1 MTTPRFYRY
10 QTDYLDQLNAMDA
23 SFSAAVQAG
32 TDSVTQ
38 AGIATTQAGIATAQA
53 GIATTQAGIA
63 TAQASSA
70 QGNANAI
77 AGVNTA
83 VQGYMTQSANSALQA
98 LSARDAAITASQV
111 AANPTEI
118 LAAMAQTIH
127 SGNVVAACLMDVSRD
142 SDGGASIK
150 RETYTSWYSEPICT
164 GSWLKQAANELAAR
178 GDNMLAAP
186 EEFDNAAWTKSIG
199 GTGVNPAVTPNNALA
214 PNGTMTADTV
224 TFNTGAG
231 GTVNDLS
238 YLLQSTAT
246 MANGVY
252 ADTVCVKGTAGQQ
265 LLIRGAAGGNH
276 TLITLDGTW
285 QTITIKETATGANS
299 FTIGLRQGTSVGNVN
314 TSVTVAIWYCKR
326 NQVGQQSSTYSGSPE
341 LVTNGSG
348 TSGATGWTGY
358 AGSATIASAGGGIEV
373 TYTGTTSLGRAEQAI
388 ATTIGKVYA
397 LTVTAISKTG
407 SATPAVRLG
416 STSGQNETMPDVNVA
431 VGSSMTS
438 VFVAKASTTY
448 LDLTTGTTN
457 VTGDKATFTV
467 SIKEVTVLATPYVP
481 YSSLVGSFYQN
492 TTDGKFYSL
501 NATYGQTEVFRGNN
515 RERPALGLVAAEAS
529 RVVIYDATKPGCPM
543 WMVFTS
549 HSSSELS
556 SKAIPGGNITG
567 VTYINGQVLISASDT
582 GSWFAGLWTLDFIKD
597 VATRMYKGTTNTGTF
612 QKPSNLA
619 LRNTEETFVK
629 VSSNAPVALLC
640 NAVAA
645 TVLPDAPVDP
655 ATGLP
660 VPTIALATTGGVS
673 VIKNDWTVV
682 NSSFTSSVDQIAFN
696 QRGDLIWGRA
706 ADARYFYVRAGAYGT
721 AAFANSTYTN
731 GGIPSTLV
739 ALGTPRF
746 SADGAMGNGNGLLVV
761 KENPANPLKTM
772 VAGIFTGYNTGWMVG
787 DIRGCFFA
795 DTVAETIAASGNLVA
810 NGDFSS
816 GTTTGWVSG
825 STTATAAV
833 VSGEMQ
839 VTATQNFGRDVYAL
853 PALTVG
859 RTYVL
864 TGTGRMVS
872 GPGTAILGI
881 ASTSSGQSASANV
894 NTAST
899 TPVSAPLTFTATQ
912 TNYWVVAGLTTTG
925 PDVTGSVAAFDNIS
939 VQLATPDRSVKNKGM
954 VVNGSFNKTAVATG
968 AQLVAFSIAAA
979 GSYIEQPYSADQDYG
994 TGDFGI
1000 MLELK
1005 QGTNTAVE
1013 TLFERGYYTGGAYS
1027 GARFSC
1033 VVDAT
1038 GKLKF
1043 TVNDGTNSASITTT
1057 NAINDGTWKIGLFVG
1072 SVSGSLVIRQNG
1084 VDLATP
1090 VSRAAVGSLNNAN
1103 AVLRFY
1109 LDVSGANGAA
1119 NAAMTL
1125 AKPGATAPSNDQLG
1139 TIYRDHVQMFQPG
1152 AQITLDGTSNAIVG
1166 LWYDESTDLRHAE
1179 TSWGRSTHHNL
1190 VRVESAAS
1198 QVGTGQGV
1206 VAGGGTH
1213 ITFGSTGARFVQPA
1227 ITLRDELRRKDD
1239 FKRAQGSVPYPFW
1252 FTGDGTN
1259 PTFSLPKGY
1268 MPRTVQNGLFQREGS
1283 SYDYTTSF
1291 DGYQWSVTF
1300 NSAPK
1305 NNANICIM
1313 GVRYG

>member
-98 LSARDAAITASQV
+98 LSARDAVITASQV
-111 AANPTEI
+111 AANPTEM

-142 SDGGASIK
+142 SDGGGSIK
-150 RETYTSWYSEPICT
+150 REAYTSWYSEPICT
-164 GSWLKQAANELAAR
+164 GSWLQQKANELAAR
-178 GDNMLAAP
+178 GDNLLTYP
-186 EEFDNAAWTKSIG
+186 EQLDNAVWLLGFCT
-199 GTGVNPAVTPNNALA
+199 VTPNTNVARD
-214 PNGTMTADTV
+214 GTTTADTV
-224 TFNTGAG
+224 T
-231 GTVNDLS
+231 VS
-238 YLLQSTAT
+238 STAHSIRQTVTVTPGGIYAFSFDAQRGT
-246 MANGVY
+246 MTDLKYSVYDNTNLTNIVAPTSYYSQTNASGPSRVTVTFTAPAGCTSVFVYPLRDSGV
-252 ADTVCVKGTAGQQ
+252 TGTAIISQVK
-265 LLIRGAAGGNH
+265 L
-276 TLITLDGTW
+276 
-285 QTITIKETATGANS
+285 
-299 FTIGLRQGTSVGNVN
+299 
-314 TSVTVAIWYCKR
+314 
-326 NQVGQQSSTYSGSPE
+326 NQVGVLSSTYSGSPE
-341 LVTNGSG
+341 LVANGGFTNGTAG
-348 TSGATGWTGY
+348 YTATNGAGIAV
-358 AGSATIASAGGGIEV
+358 AGN
-373 TYTGTTSLGRAEQAI
+373 
-388 ATTIGKVYA
+388 A
-397 LTVTAISKTG
+397 LTVTGVTVNTVQGASVPITCVVG
-407 SATPAVRLG
+407 QIYAV
-416 STSGQNETMPDVNVA
+416 NVNVA
-431 VGSSMTS
+431 SYAGTNRYLRVSASADPNGSLQANINPAVGANTIIFTATATTHYVHMDVFAAGDTLVVNS
-438 VFVAKASTTY
+438 VSAKQVTT
-448 LDLTTGTTN
+448 
-457 VTGDKATFTV
+457 
-467 SIKEVTVLATPYVP
+467 LATPYVP

-529 RVVIYDATKPGCPM
+529 RVVVYDATKPGCPM

-597 VATRMYKGTTNTGTF
+597 TATRMYKGTTNTGTF

-673 VIKNDWTVV
+673 VVKNDWTVV

-731 GGIPSTLV
+731 GGIPSTLA

-772 VAGIFTGYNTGWMVG
+772 VAGLFTGYNTGWMVG
-787 DIRGCFFA
+787 DIRGCFLA

-1139 TIYRDHVQMFQPG
+1139 TIYRDHVLMFQPG

-1166 LWYDESTDLRHAE
+1166 QWYDESTDLRHAE
-1179 TSWGRSTHHNL
+1179 TSWGRTTHHNL